1 MTDLDPPITCRVIPL
16 RPASPR
22 RQPDATLPP
31 EPPARPAGPYPLP
44 ATTDGALQV
53 WAAIRS
59 GAALDPQRAY
69 LMHLVAQ
76 ALEGGLI
83 YSVQLRAH
91 VLQALGDLLS
101 DEQRGRTDQGH
112 RTEGGIIGLEIHLAR
127 EQLRFDAQQSGRGA
141 PLHVGQQL
149 GTLIWHDHKRT
160 LACKITHISGR
171 QVTLT
176 GLRGRREVSVTAAAQ
191 YIEDARARTRDHAAA
206 RRGTPS

>member
-1 MTDLDPPITCRVIPL
+1 MTNLDPPITFRVISL

-22 RQPDATLPP
+22 PQADATPPAQPP
-31 EPPARPAGPYPLP
+31 ERPTGPYPLP
-44 ATTDGALQV
+44 ETTADALQV
-53 WAAIRS
+53 WAALRS
-59 GAALDPQRAY
+59 GATLDPHRAY

-101 DEQRGRTDQGH
+101 DEQRGRTDQHH

-127 EQLRFDAQQSGRGA
+127 EQLRFHAQQHGANA
-141 PLHVGQQL
+141 PLHVGQRL
-149 GTLIWHDHKRT
+149 GTLIWHDLKRT
-160 LACKITHISGR
+160 LACEITHISGA

-176 GLRGRREVSVTAAAQ
+176 GRREVSVTADAQ
-191 YIEDARARTRDHAAA
+191 YIEDARARTRGPTA
-206 RRGTPS
+206 RDTPTRPL

>member
-1 MTDLDPPITCRVIPL
+1 MTDLDPPITFRVIPL
-16 RPASPR
+16 RPATPR
-22 RQPDATLPP
+22 PQPDATPPP
-31 EPPARPAGPYPLP
+31 EPPKRPAGPYPLP
-44 ATTDGALQV
+44 ATTGDALHV
-53 WAAIRS
+53 WAALRS
-59 GAALDPQRAY
+59 GATLDPHRAY

-91 VLQALGDLLS
+91 VLHALGALLS
-101 DEQRGRTDQGH
+101 DEQRGRTDHGH

-127 EQLRFDAQQSGRGA
+127 EQLRFDAQQRGRGA